1 MSFLSP
7 LYLLGLLGIGIPLA
21 IHLIRR
27 QRAERVVLPTV
38 RFLKR
43 APKKLVYF
51 QRIQQWLL
59 LGLRIAIAGLLAVA
73 FARPILTSAYSQ
85 LTAAAPQSL
94 VILLDR
100 SMSMQYADRFAE
112 GKAAVITIL
121 KSLQPG
127 DEAAIVTFAD
137 SPGPVKPLTTDLA
150 ALDTFVRNLPA
161 PGYRSTHFLSALQL
175 ADQIL
180 QSAHYQEKTV
190 VLVSDY
196 QRSAAPAS
204 SAVWTLSPGIRFKGI
219 QVGNTKTSNL
229 SVTEIRT
236 IERPDQG
243 HATHLIVGRIQS
255 LGTDH
260 IPQARVV
267 LGIDGTQLASR
278 TVDLG
283 DRSEI
288 VVEFPV
294 TVNRAGLHRG
304 TLTVADDRFEPDNTR
319 YFTVRVEPPVR
330 VLGIAGESAGGGAAD
345 PAYWFRSAL
354 ARQATSPFQVDIVDP
369 QGLLPDAL
377 ASYAVVV
384 LMNVGNLSRE
394 QLHALQS
401 YVKGGGGLLLA
412 PADRVD
418 GADFNR
424 DYGELTPALLRR
436 KHVFSEA
443 TALAITQVHGHDS
456 IIGFRQN
463 GEPTDFSGA
472 RFHGYWRTEPVAGS
486 DVILRF
492 ETGDAALVA
501 SRAGNGRVL
510 LFASSLDPQW
520 NNFPRQVTYL
530 PLLHE
535 AMRYLAGSQDQKAAY
550 RVGELVPLSIAAG
563 GAARVTSPQGEETLR
578 RSTPAGPAFYQAT
591 DQPGFYETR
600 SGNRLSSFAVN
611 VSARESDLTAAA
623 LDEIRDRVVHSET
636 LQVIPHA
643 EQISP
648 LRVQLEKSQQSW
660 WWILLVV
667 LVLGV
672 FETFLANRTYR

>member
-7 LYLLGLLGIGIPLA
+7 WYLLGLLGIGIPLA

-59 LGLRIAIAGLLAVA
+59 LVLRIAIAGLLAVA
-73 FARPILTSAYSQ
+73 FARPIITGAYSQ
-85 LTAAAPQSL
+85 LVGAAPQSL
-94 VILLDR
+94 VILLDT
-100 SMSMQYADRFAE
+100 SMSMQYADRFDE

-121 KSLQPG
+121 KSLRQG

-137 SPGPVKPLTTDLA
+137 SPGPVSPMTTDLT
-150 ALDTFVRNLPA
+150 ALETFVRNLPA
-161 PGYRSTHFLSALQL
+161 PGYRSTHFLTVLHL
-175 ADQIL
+175 ADQLL

-219 QVGNTKTSNL
+219 KVGDTKTSNL
-229 SVTEIRT
+229 TVTDVKT
-236 IERPDQG
+236 IARPAQG
-243 HATHLIVGRIQS
+243 RETHLIVGRIQS
-255 LGTDH
+255 LGTDP
-260 IPQARVV
+260 IPEARVL
-267 LGIDGTQLASR
+267 LGIDGTELTSR
-278 TVDLG
+278 SLDLR

-294 TVNRAGLHRG
+294 TIKRAGLHRC
-304 TLTVADDRFEPDNTR
+304 TLTVVGDRFEPDNTR
-319 YFTVRVEPPVR
+319 YFTVHVEPPVR
-330 VLGIAGESAGGGAAD
+330 VLCINGESAGGGAD
-345 PAYWFRSAL
+345 GRAYWFRSAL
-354 ARQATSPFQVDIVDP
+354 ARQAASPFQVDVVDP

-384 LMNVGNLSRE
+384 LLNVGNLAGE
-394 QLHALQS
+394 QLKALQS

-412 PADRVD
+412 PADRAD
-418 GADFNR
+418 AADFNR
-424 DYGELTPALLRR
+424 NYEELTPALLQR
-436 KHVFSEA
+436 KHVFSDE
-443 TALAITQVHGHDS
+443 TALAITQVNGNHS
-456 IIGFRQN
+456 VIRFLQN
-463 GEPTDFSGA
+463 GEPTDFSAA
-472 RFHGYWRTEPVAGS
+472 RFHGYWRTEPVAGG

-492 ETGDAALVA
+492 ENGDAALVA
-501 SRAGNGRVL
+501 NRVGNGRVL
-510 LFASSLDPQW
+510 LFTSSLDPAW

-535 AMRYLAGSQDQKAAY
+535 AMRYLAGSQDQTAVY
-550 RVGELVPLSIAAG
+550 RVGALVPLSIAPG
-563 GAARVTSPQGEETLR
+563 GAARVTSPQGEETLV
-578 RSTPAGPAFYQAT
+578 RSTPAGPAFYQTT

-611 VSARESDLTAAA
+611 VSARESDLTTIA
-623 LDEIRDRVVHSET
+623 LDDIRDRVTHGET
-636 LQVIPHA
+636 QQVISRT

-648 LRVQLEKSQQSW
+648 LWVELEKSQQSW
-660 WWILLVV
+660 WWILL
-667 LVLGV
+667 LILALGL